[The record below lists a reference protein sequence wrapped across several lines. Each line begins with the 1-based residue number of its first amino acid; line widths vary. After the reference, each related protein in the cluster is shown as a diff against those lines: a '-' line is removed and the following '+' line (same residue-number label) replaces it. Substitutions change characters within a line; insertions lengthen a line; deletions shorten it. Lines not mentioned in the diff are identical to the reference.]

1 MFRQS
6 CGRQKPRSLQL
17 ASYEFFGKSDSCKW
31 CGCMLLLSA
40 GWAHEVDAE
49 YWMQRAIIFFHVY
62 FLHVTM
68 QNIVQSNI
76 VCNTAA
82 VVLSFECFTARQYDQ
97 YQYKSSLLKLPAT
110 SNLQWVDSLS
120 CPNLKTFR
128 QSLRSVSLA
137 QQAQYAGFL

>member
-1 MFRQS
+1 
-6 CGRQKPRSLQL
+6 
-17 ASYEFFGKSDSCKW
+17 
-31 CGCMLLLSA
+31 
-40 GWAHEVDAE
+40 
-49 YWMQRAIIFFHVY
+49 
-62 FLHVTM
+62 M

-76 VCNTAA
+76 VCDTAA

-97 YQYKSSLLKLPAT
+97 YQYKSTLLKPPAM

-120 CPNLKTFR
+120 CPNLNTFR